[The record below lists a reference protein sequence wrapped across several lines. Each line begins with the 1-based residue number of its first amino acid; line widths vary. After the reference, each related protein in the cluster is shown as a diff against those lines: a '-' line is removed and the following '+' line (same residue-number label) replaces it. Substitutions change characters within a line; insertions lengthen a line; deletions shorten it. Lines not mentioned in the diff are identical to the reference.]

1 MIGPTSNVGF
11 AALGQNFLA
20 ELFLSLLSDLLML
33 IETSTIFVLQQPIT
47 SYFEHSG
54 SGYEVELLKE
64 TENDDKEDLSSE
76 EDEVTT
82 EQQMDFTF

>member
-20 ELFLSLLSDLLML
+20 ELSLLSDLLML